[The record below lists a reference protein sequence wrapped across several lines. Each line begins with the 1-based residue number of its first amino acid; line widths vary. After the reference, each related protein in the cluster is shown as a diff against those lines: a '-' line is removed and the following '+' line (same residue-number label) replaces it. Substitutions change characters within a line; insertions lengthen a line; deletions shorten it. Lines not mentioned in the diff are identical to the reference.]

1 MRSSVKHF
9 VQWVGG
15 SYYTIESFIQEGKEI
30 GVMRRVP
37 YIPDFT
43 PLQTRIYLI
52 HDVTEM
58 VPGAV
63 ERIEHKKPVEE
74 LKKFR
79 SFRVYQRIHPVV
91 FGYFVPVGIVFFD
104 ASRIDVLDV
113 LGRRYRVVFSQNI
126 DFYIQKSSRIMI
138 PAVVIQD
145 VKERKESL
153 EIFKRGC
160 GLPRGREG
168 KGKEL
173 GGIYLAS
180 FTAFYRA
187 LAFAKS
193 ISFEEA
199 REKLMKELGLVE
211 PPPDIVELRKWVRVK
226 YQRIRALKEIS
237 DETVKRIDELGN
249 K

>member
-1 MRSSVKHF
+1 MKNSIKHF

-37 YIPDFT
+37 YIPDFA
-43 PLQTRIYLI
+43 PMQTRVYLI

-104 ASRIDVLDV
+104 VSRIDTLDV

-126 DFYIQKSSRIMI
+126 DFYIQKSSKIMI

-145 VKERKESL
+145 VKEKKESQK
-153 EIFKRGC
+153 IFQRGC
-160 GLPRGREG
+160 GLPRG
-168 KGKEL
+168 GKEL

-199 REKLMKELGLVE
+199 RKKLMDELRLVE
-211 PPPDIVELRKWVRVK
+211 PPPDIVELKKWVRVK

-237 DETVKRIDELGN
+237 DEIVRRIDELGN